1 MRVMQCEAIRVV
13 SRLVPVGLLCAKTG
27 CALRKGEQPINLMS
41 LSNPLNQ
48 DPSKSGSVRPT
59 RLGDLSVPFAPTA
72 APLGQIRG
80 ISKKG
85 STGAGI
91 PKHVSNVASSLSQ
104 ASTGMTSAVSVTYS
118 RDPGDA
124 SHEKVNVYVKGYQG
138 NSSPVQIASGSE
150 SPVTFVLNNTGET
163 VSILVQSQGNSGSA
177 PLSTAPS
184 TGVQIPKSNG
194 GGFGTGTVTGVSVT
208 PTPTVGQLA
217 KFTGAASIGG
227 ANLSGDVTT
236 VNSAAATVVAI
247 RGTSVDTQAPL
258 IGDCVEYSPFGGGKY
273 IPASPTRR
281 STTLC
286 ADGENTVPVAFGGIV
301 PGGFG
306 TVSSSAVVR
315 KAGAIAGEGP
325 AISLQCAL
333 AGSTS
338 VQASYRAGLNST
350 QATAVSYSLASAR
363 RFLFRQR
370 SNTDAA
376 YRVWVG
382 VTTSVTVLN
391 GVLFAADAPAADYAA
406 FRFSSATD
414 TTWKA
419 VTAFSGSQTVVN
431 TGVAYNSTTST
442 FFEIIPNAAGTSLTF
457 RINGVTVATI
467 ATNLFG
473 ADTSCITFST
483 ADNKNTSTVV
493 AITIDFE
500 YATVEYK

>member
-1 MRVMQCEAIRVV
+1 
-13 SRLVPVGLLCAKTG
+13 
-27 CALRKGEQPINLMS
+27 MS
-41 LSNPLNQ
+41 LSNPTNQ

-163 VSILVQSQGNSGSA
+163 VSILVQAQGNSGSA

-236 VNSAAATVVAI
+236 VNSVAATVVGI
-247 RGTSVDTQAPL
+247 QTTSVDTQAPL
-258 IGDCVEYSPFGGGKY
+258 VGDTIEYSPFGGGKY
-273 IPASPTRR
+273 LPASQTRR
-281 STTLC
+281 TTTLY
-286 ADGENTVPVAFGGIV
+286 ADGENTILSASGMV
-301 PGGFG
+301 PGGFQ
-306 TVSSSAVVR
+306 TVSNGAAVAQ

-325 AISLQCAL
+325 AVSLKCAL
-333 AGSTS
+333 AASTS
-338 VQASYRAGLNST
+338 VQASYRGGLNS
-350 QATAVSYSLASAR
+350 ATTVAVSFSLASAR
-363 RFLFRQR
+363 RFIFRQR
-370 SNTDAA
+370 SNTDSG

-382 VTTSVTVLN
+382 VTTSVANLN
-391 GVLFAADAPAADYAA
+391 GVLFAADAPATDYAA

-457 RINGVTVATI
+457 RINGLVVATI
-467 ATNLFG
+467 ATNIFG
-473 ADTSCITFST
+473 ADTCCLVFST
-483 ADNKNTSTVV
+483 ADNKNTANAGAV
-493 AITIDFE
+493 TIDFE
-500 YATVEYK
+500 YSTVEYK